1 MAQRPRIL
9 VVDDDELL
17 QELVKISL
25 EGEGYVVAQALDGA
39 GMRRELEVALPDL
52 IVLDVVLPDVD
63 GRKLL
68 TALKKDPKTAN
79 IPVMLWSARYRDSD
93 SDIALDLGAEE
104 FLEKGPTDGLSSK
117 IERIL
122 LRLSE
127 RIPVAMR

>member
-25 EGEGYVVAQALDGA
+25 EGEGYVVAQALDAA
-39 GMRRELEVALPDL
+39 GMRRELALELPDL
-52 IVLDVVLPDVD
+52 IVLDVVLPDAD

-68 TALKKDPKTAN
+68 AGLKKEPRTAH

-104 FLEKGPTDGLSSK
+104 FFEKGPTDELAGK

-122 LRLSE
+122 LRISE
-127 RIPVAMR
+127 RMPVAR

>member
-1 MAQRPRIL
+1 MAQGPRIL

-25 EGEGYVVAQALDGA
+25 EGEGYTVAQALDGA
-39 GMRRELEVALPDL
+39 GMRRELEIAKPDL
-52 IVLDVVLPDVD
+52 IVLDVVLPDAD

-68 TALKKDPKTAN
+68 AALKQEPKTAD
-79 IPVMLWSARYRDSD
+79 IPVLLWSARYRDSE

-104 FLEKGPTDGLSSK
+104 FLEKGPTDELAGK

-122 LRLSE
+122 LRISE
-127 RIPVAMR
+127 RIPVAR

>member
-1 MAQRPRIL
+1 MAERPRIL

-39 GMRRELEVALPDL
+39 SMRRELEVALPDL
-52 IVLDVVLPDVD
+52 IVLDVVLPDGD

-68 TALKKDPKTAN
+68 TALKKDPRTSQ
-79 IPVMLWSARYRDSD
+79 IPVLLWSARYRDSE

-104 FLEKGPTDGLSSK
+104 FFEKGPTDLLASK

-122 LRLSE
+122 LRISE
-127 RIPVAMR
+127 RVPVAR

>member
-25 EGEGYVVAQALDGA
+25 EGEGYAVAQALDA
-39 GMRRELEVALPDL
+39 ASMRRELELELPDL
-52 IVLDVVLPDVD
+52 IVLDVVLPDAD
-63 GRKLL
+63 GRQLL
-68 TALKKDPKTAN
+68 AVLKKEPRTAQ
-79 IPVMLWSARYRDSD
+79 IPVLLWSARYRDSE

-104 FLEKGPTDGLSSK
+104 FFEKGPTDELASK

-122 LRLSE
+122 LRMSE
-127 RIPVAMR
+127 RM